1 MKVHLHHIPEG
12 DTLHIEGEE
21 DAAPLELE
29 QGGFTPTAPLCYSL
43 DVGLSGGGL
52 FATGSLSVRGKM
64 QCVNCLEDFDWELVI
79 DPFSMQ
85 IDLPK
90 AELIDL
96 TPEVREDMHL
106 ALPAHP
112 KCDSGGEKQCPAR
125 RDDSRVAFGRP
136 VEKSVPAW
144 DALDKLKPKL
154 K

>member
-1 MKVHLHHIPEG
+1 
-12 DTLHIEGEE
+12 
-21 DAAPLELE
+21 
-29 QGGFTPTAPLCYSL
+29 
-43 DVGLSGGGL
+43 
-52 FATGSLSVRGKM
+52 M
-64 QCVNCLEDFDWELVI
+64 QCVNCLEDFEWDLMV

-106 ALPAHP
+106 ALPTHP

-125 RDDSRVAFGRP
+125 RDDSRVASVQP
-136 VEKSVPAW
+136 VGKSVPAW

>member
-12 DTLHIEGEE
+12 DILHIEGEE
-21 DAAPLELE
+21 SASALELE
-29 QGGFTPTAPLCYSL
+29 QGGFTPTGPLRYAL

-52 FATGSLSVRGKM
+52 FATGSLLVPGKM
-64 QCVNCLEDFDWELVI
+64 QCVNCLEDFEHELIV

-96 TPEVREDMHL
+96 TPEVREDMQL
-106 ALPAHP
+106 VLPSHP

-125 RDDSRVAFGRP
+125 RDDSRVAFGQP

-144 DALDKLKPKL
+144 DALDKLNQN
-154 K
+154 

>member
-1 MKVHLHHIPEG
+1 MQLLRPPAKHFGRV
-12 DTLHIEGEE
+12 DQEE
-21 DAAPLELE
+21 HPWGV
-29 QGGFTPTAPLCYSL
+29 GGRS
-43 DVGLSGGGL
+43 
-52 FATGSLSVRGKM
+52 
-64 QCVNCLEDFDWELVI
+64 QCVNCLEDFDWDLVI

-90 AELIDL
+90 SELIDL
-96 TPEVREDMHL
+96 TPEVREDMQL

-125 RDDSRVAFGRP
+125 RDDSRIALGRP